1 MHTKQCNMPQIEVI
15 LSPSLFHLYE
25 HKGKNVV
32 VIDILRATSAMVTA
46 LAHGVKS
53 IIPVAELDEA
63 LEMKEFGYTIAGERN
78 AEKVNGFDLGNSPLE
93 FQNTKLKGRDIVLTT
108 TNGTRCI
115 EMCKGAHQVI
125 AGAFLNLDAVAEYLI
140 ASNKDTLLF
149 CAGWKNK
156 FNLEDTLFA
165 GALAEKLQDH
175 FVSECDSTLA
185 ALHLYRQNASHLDA
199 FLDQASHVKRFR
211 KFGLLEDKDFC
222 LQHSIYNLVP
232 VMEGKHLVKQES
244 LISLTSK

>member
-1 MHTKQCNMPQIEVI
+1 MPQIEVI
-15 LSPSLFHLYE
+15 LSPSLFTLYE
-25 HKGKNVV
+25 HKNKNVV

-46 LAHGVKS
+46 LAHGVQS

-63 LEMKEFGYTIAGERN
+63 LEMKELGYTIAGERN

-93 FQNTKLKGRDIVLTT
+93 FQNPQLKGREIVLTT

-115 EMCKGAHQVI
+115 EMCKGAHKIIV
-125 AGAFLNLDAVAEYLI
+125 GAFLNLNAVSQYLRT
-140 ASNKDTLLF
+140 SNKDTLLF

-165 GALAEKLQDH
+165 GALAESLQDH
-175 FVSECDSTLA
+175 FETECDATLA
-185 ALHLYRQNASHLDA
+185 AKQLYRQNAHRLDE
-199 FLDQASHVKRFR
+199 FMDEASHVKRFR

-222 LQHSIYNLVP
+222 LQHNLYDIVP
-232 VMEGKHLVKQES
+232 AMEGKYLVKMEQVS
-244 LISLTSK
+244 AS

>member
-1 MHTKQCNMPQIEVI
+1 MPQIEVI
-15 LSPSLFHLYE
+15 LSPALFHLYD
-25 HKGKNVV
+25 HQGKNVV

-46 LAHGVKS
+46 LAHGVQS

-93 FQNTKLKGRDIVLTT
+93 FQHPKLKGRDIVLTT

-115 EMCKGAHQVI
+115 EMCKGAHQII
-125 AGAFLNLDAVAEYLI
+125 AGAFLNLDAVAAHLI
-140 ASNKDTLLF
+140 ASNTDTLLF

-165 GALAEKLQDH
+165 GALAEKLQGH
-175 FVSECDSTLA
+175 FDSECDSTIA
-185 ALHLYRQNASHLDA
+185 AIQLYRQNAQALDS
-199 FLDQASHVKRFR
+199 FMDQASHVKRFR

-222 LQHSIYNLVP
+222 MQHSIYNIVP
-232 VMEGKHLVKQES
+232 VMEGKHLVKMDQVMAS
-244 LISLTSK
+244 TSK